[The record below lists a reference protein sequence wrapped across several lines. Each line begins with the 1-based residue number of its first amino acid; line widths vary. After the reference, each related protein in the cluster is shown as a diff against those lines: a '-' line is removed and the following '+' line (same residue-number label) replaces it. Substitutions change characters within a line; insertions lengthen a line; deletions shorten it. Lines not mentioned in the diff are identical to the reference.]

1 MIETFAVLVF
11 AHAFT
16 DFAFQS
22 SGMAAKKAG
31 RDEAALAAHIAILTG
46 LTLLA
51 GLQLSWTLI
60 GVLALVA
67 LSHLVIDVAKSFA
80 PREHPLAAFLG
91 DQAAHMAAT
100 ALIATAFPTFWAN
113 ALWASLSWLP
123 GVLTLAT
130 GLLITTR
137 AGGFAVGMLMV
148 RYEEDAPPEGLPQGG
163 RMIGLLERGLIFLLV
178 LAGQPSGIGFLIA
191 AKSILRFE
199 AVSKDGA
206 NPKSEYVII
215 GTLASFGWA
224 LAASYATLALLGHLP
239 PLGILPVPD

>member
-1 MIETFAVLVF
+1 MIETFAALLF

-22 SGMAAKKAG
+22 RDMAVKKAG
-31 RDEAALAAHIAILTG
+31 RELAALATHIAILAG
-46 LTLLA
+46 LTLLV
-51 GLQLSWTLI
+51 GLQLSWALI

-67 LSHLVIDVAKSFA
+67 LSHLVIDIAKSFA
-80 PREHPLAAFLG
+80 PAKLPLAAFLG
-91 DQAAHMAAT
+91 DQAAHLAAT
-100 ALIATAFPTFWAN
+100 ALIAAAFPTFWAN
-113 ALWASLSWLP
+113 SLWANLTWLP
-123 GVLTLAT
+123 GALTLAT

-137 AGGFAVGMLMV
+137 AGGFAVGMLMAQ
-148 RYEEDAPPEGLPQGG
+148 YENDAPPEGLPQGG

-224 LAASYATLALLGHLP
+224 LAASYATLAVLGQLP

>member
-1 MIETFAVLVF
+1 MIETFAVLLF
-11 AHAFT
+11 AHSFT

-22 SGMAAKKAG
+22 SDMAAKKAG
-31 RDEAALAAHIAILTG
+31 RDWVALATHIAILAG
-46 LTLLA
+46 LTLLV
-51 GLQLSWTLI
+51 GLQLSWALI

-67 LSHLVIDVAKSFA
+67 LSHLVIDIVKSFA
-80 PREHPLAAFLG
+80 PREQALAAFLG
-91 DQAAHMAAT
+91 DQTAHIAAT
-100 ALIATAFPTFWAN
+100 ALIAIAFPTFWAN
-113 ALWASLSWLP
+113 SLWVNLTWLP
-123 GVLTLAT
+123 GALTLAT

-137 AGGFAVGMLMV
+137 AGGFAVGMLMAQ
-148 RYEEDAPPEGLPQGG
+148 YENDAPPPGLPQGG

-224 LAASYATLALLGHLP
+224 LAASYATLALLGQLP

>member
-1 MIETFAVLVF
+1 MIETFAALLF

-22 SGMAAKKAG
+22 SDMAAKKAG
-31 RDEAALAAHIAILTG
+31 REGAALAKHIAILAG
-46 LTLLA
+46 LTLLV
-51 GLQLSWTLI
+51 GLQLSWALI

-80 PREHPLAAFLG
+80 PNTHPLAAFLG
-91 DQAAHMAAT
+91 DQAAHLAAT
-100 ALIATAFPTFWAN
+100 GLIAAAFPTFWAN
-113 ALWASLSWLP
+113 SLWANLAWLP
-123 GVLTLAT
+123 GALTLAT

-137 AGGFAVGMLMV
+137 AGGFAVGLLMAQ
-148 RYEEDAPPEGLPQGG
+148 YENDAPPEGLPQGG

-224 LAASYATLALLGHLP
+224 LAASYATLALLGQLP

>member
-1 MIETFAVLVF
+1 MIETFAALLF

-22 SGMAAKKAG
+22 SDMAAKKAG
-31 RDEAALAAHIAILTG
+31 REWAALAAHIAILAG
-46 LTLLA
+46 LTLLV
-51 GLQLSWTLI
+51 GLQLSWALI

-67 LSHLVIDVAKSFA
+67 LSHLVIDIAKSFA
-80 PREHPLAAFLG
+80 PREQALAAFLG
-91 DQAAHMAAT
+91 DQAAHLAAT
-100 ALIATAFPTFWAN
+100 ALIASLFPTFWAN
-113 ALWASLSWLP
+113 SLWANLSWLP
-123 GVLTLAT
+123 GALTLAT

-137 AGGFAVGMLMV
+137 AGGFAVGMLMAQ
-148 RYEEDAPPEGLPQGG
+148 YENDAPPEGLPQGG

-224 LAASYATLALLGHLP
+224 LAASYATLALLGQLP

>member
-1 MIETFAVLVF
+1 MIETFAALLF

-22 SGMAAKKAG
+22 SDMAAKKAG
-31 RDEAALAAHIAILTG
+31 RELAALATHIAILAG
-46 LTLLA
+46 LTLLV
-51 GLQLSWTLI
+51 GLQLSWALI

-67 LSHLVIDVAKSFA
+67 LSHLVIDIAKSFA
-80 PREHPLAAFLG
+80 PREQALAAFLG
-91 DQAAHMAAT
+91 DQAAHLAAT
-100 ALIATAFPTFWAN
+100 ALIAAAFPTFWAN
-113 ALWASLSWLP
+113 SLWANLSWLP
-123 GVLTLAT
+123 GALTLAT

-137 AGGFAVGMLMV
+137 AGGFAVGMLMAQ
-148 RYEEDAPPEGLPQGG
+148 YENDAPPEGLPQGG

-224 LAASYATLALLGHLP
+224 LAASYATLALLGQLP